1 MFTRIMSGKGFTL
14 VEAIVVVTIIGILA
28 AVAIPQYMAYIQQ
41 TRQDSVDSL
50 ADGAA
55 AIASTYYRKM
65 GANPVVADLKMNLNA
80 SKYTLSVSSP
90 NVTVTEVGF
99 SPNKSASRA
108 YR

>member
-1 MFTRIMSGKGFTL
+1 MSTSIHSRNGFTL

-28 AVAIPQYMAYIQQ
+28 AIAIPQYTAYVQQ
-41 TRQDSVDSL
+41 TRQDSVDNL

-55 AIASTYYRKM
+55 AIASTYYRKT

-80 SKYTLSVSSP
+80 SKYTLSVSNP
-90 NVTVTEVGF
+90 NLTVSEVGY
-99 SPNKSASRA
+99 SPNKTAIRA